1 MKSVDA
7 EGRTQLAGVVEI
19 ALAVQRGLHDGDERH
34 DGSCALPHLGSD
46 LWCCLLDGL
55 FNTSV
60 EQSPGNDQRK
70 IGIKGTNRQKRKK
83 ISRKG
88 NEVY

>member
-1 MKSVDA
+1 MKSIDA

-46 LWCCLLDGL
+46 LWCCLLDGYL
-55 FNTSV
+55 VYPWNNHA
-60 EQSPGNDQRK
+60 GNDQRK

-83 ISRKG
+83 RSREG